1 MALLSRT
8 PHEYV
13 SARPGQAARGSPGLA
28 IRSFFFPEP
37 ASFCTCD
44 NCLFFLPRRDSQLK
58 STKTNAVDQR
68 ELSLVRTP
76 DRTDVPLDIVT
87 RQPSLSKA
95 IALCIQFSG
104 LLDKEILLALDIDAG
119 HWSRIVKGD
128 ANFPTNRLGDL
139 MDICGNDAPLMWLAH
154 ARGYGLVVLRTESE
168 RRAEEAERR
177 LAEEREK
184 VRWLTDLLQGKATA

>member
-1 MALLSRT
+1 M
-8 PHEYV
+8 
-13 SARPGQAARGSPGLA
+13 
-28 IRSFFFPEP
+28 
-37 ASFCTCD
+37 
-44 NCLFFLPRRDSQLK
+44 
-58 STKTNAVDQR
+58 NAVDQR

-128 ANFPTNRLGDL
+128 AHFPTNRLSDL

-184 VRWLTDLLQGKATA
+184 VRWLTDLLQEKATA

>member
-1 MALLSRT
+1 M
-8 PHEYV
+8 
-13 SARPGQAARGSPGLA
+13 
-28 IRSFFFPEP
+28 
-37 ASFCTCD
+37 
-44 NCLFFLPRRDSQLK
+44 
-58 STKTNAVDQR
+58 NAVDQR

-128 ANFPTNRLGDL
+128 AHFPTNRLSDL